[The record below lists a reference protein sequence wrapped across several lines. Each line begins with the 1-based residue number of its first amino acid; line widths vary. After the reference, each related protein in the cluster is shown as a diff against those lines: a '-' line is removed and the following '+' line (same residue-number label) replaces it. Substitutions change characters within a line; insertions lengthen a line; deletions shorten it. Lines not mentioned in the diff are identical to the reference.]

1 MTRVELNADAA
12 RDLDRIADFLMAHD
26 PDNALERK
34 NELMAALRVLTYSP
48 AIGRPAPA
56 GTRELI
62 VGKRARGYV
71 VRYMYLPRV
80 EVALVIAI
88 RHQRESSRTR

>member
-1 MTRVELNADAA
+1 MTRVELNADAV

-26 PDNALERK
+26 PGSALERK
-34 NELMAALRVLTYSP
+34 NELIAALRLLTYAP
-48 AIGRPAPA
+48 EIGRPAPA

-71 VRYMYLPRV
+71 VRYRYLPRV
-80 EVALVIAI
+80 EVALVVAI
-88 RHQRESSRTR
+88 RHQRESSRRR